1 MLSFCH
7 YCGKKGHKRND
18 CYSYIRDM
26 KKKKAQGDNN
36 SDEAQA
42 GFAEG
47 TESNSSCDVLLSVV
61 EPWKMDSGASFHI
74 CRDVKSFS
82 SYEKSV
88 GMIKTANGVELP
100 ICGVGAVRFR
110 MHDGV
115 EREVAGVRHI
125 PTCSHNLISLGQLDR
140 RGCTYETRGGVL
152 RVKKGGRVM
161 MRGVLEEVNLYSLVG
176 SVVNNERRVTVE
188 EPSPQQGGEVNMVTA
203 DGPKV
208 EDHDIDKGLDV
219 DDARGISEM
228 KRSCQAED
236 GCRVVKSTKTRW
248 MSLWYYKCF

>member
-1 MLSFCH
+1 
-7 YCGKKGHKRND
+7 
-18 CYSYIRDM
+18 M

-161 MRGVLEEVNLYSLVG
+161 MRGVLEEGNLYSLVG
-176 SVVNNERRVTVE
+176 SVVNSGRRVTVE

-203 DGPKV
+203 DGPNV
-208 EDHDIDKGLDV
+208 EDHGIDKGLDV
-219 DDARGISEM
+219 DDTRGIPEM
-228 KRSCQAED
+228 KRSCQTED
-236 GCRVVKSTKTRW
+236 GCRVLKSTKT
-248 MSLWYYKCF
+248 MEIL